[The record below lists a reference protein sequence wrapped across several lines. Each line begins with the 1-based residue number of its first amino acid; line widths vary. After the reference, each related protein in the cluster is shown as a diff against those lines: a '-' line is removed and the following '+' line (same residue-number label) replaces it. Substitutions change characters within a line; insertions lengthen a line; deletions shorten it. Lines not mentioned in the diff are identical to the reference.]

1 MAKPSI
7 TDASSITADVVL
19 QLGKHF
25 SAQSLRSLQAKLTGT
40 VREIRG
46 LTRGSTLPGRIGEK
60 LSLEQIQLL
69 RDAAKLIESVN
80 TNIEHAKEKRKRDES
95 EAKRRQEARNAQAK
109 RLVAET
115 YPLPLE
121 PPYESPKLD
130 QVLDILKTALT
141 FNRGGCFT
149 NGYSP
154 REFNLRLREYLSPST
169 TRKLIGWPSAKAY
182 WLSTVHSLRHDFM
195 QMVEHEIGYDDG
207 SGVQERLDVLKQ
219 KVADRL
225 SLVFLSADEEETLR
239 LWSEALSPAEKQEGV

>member
-46 LTRGSTLPGRIGEK
+46 LTGGNTLPGRIGEK

-80 TNIEHAKEKRKRDES
+80 TNIEHAKEKRKRDEN
-95 EAKRRQEARNAQAK
+95 EAKRRQEARDAQAK

-115 YPLPLE
+115 FPL
-121 PPYESPKLD
+121 PYESLD
-130 QVLDILKTALT
+130 QILEILKTALN
-141 FNRGGCFT
+141 FNRAGQFLDF
-149 NGYSP
+149 YSAL
-154 REFNLRLREYLSPST
+154 EYNLNLRNYLSPT
-169 TRKLIGWPSAKAY
+169 KTRKLIGWNKPQDY
-182 WLSTVHSLRHDFM
+182 WMSIVRSLRNEFM
-195 QMVEHEIGYDDG
+195 QTVEHEIGYDDG
-207 SGVQERLDVLKQ
+207 SSVQERLHALKQ

-225 SLVFLSADEEETLR
+225 SVVHLSADEEETLR
-239 LWSEALSPAEKQEGV
+239 LWSEALSPAEKQEGA